1 MVSTQLMRSKKTQ
14 LRYSEEL
21 MSPLSQARAAYKPPL
36 PPCFHAAAQIVLHS
50 TPLSHSETPQ
60 ARMLKLFP
68 NIGTA
73 PVWRVEQAAISKI
86 TRPMRVGV
94 VLSGGQAAGGHTVIA
109 GLYDALQAYHPK
121 SILIGFLDGPSG
133 LLSENR
139 SLVVTEELLAT
150 YRNQGGFDLLGSG
163 RTKIESPEQ
172 FASVKD
178 RVLELQ
184 LEGLV
189 IIGGDD
195 SNTNA
200 AFLAEFFVKEKV
212 PCSVIGVPK
221 TIDGDLRNHYVEL
234 SFGFDSAC
242 RTYSET
248 IGNIARDARSAKKS
262 YYFIKMM
269 GRHASHVT
277 LECALQTHPNMALI
291 SEELLAQG
299 AKLSDVTKTLCDMIC
314 ERSTRGKEYGVILI
328 PEGMIESLS
337 DCRTLIGELN
347 TLLAKESDLSQIP
360 AQLSEESHRCFT
372 SLPIAVQNQLL
383 LDRDPHGNIEVSR
396 IETER
401 LLISLVTKELAE
413 RRQRGEYSGKFSAQP
428 FFCGYEGRSGFPTQL
443 DCTYCYT
450 LGWTAIALLEG
461 RVTGCIAYVQGLKND
476 VSQWKPGGF
485 PLVSMMGFEE
495 RKGEKKAVIRK
506 ALIDLKGPLFAR
518 FAAVRS
524 RYALEDLYRYP
535 GPIQFGITEDP
546 TQSLPM
552 TLQE

>member
-1 MVSTQLMRSKKTQ
+1 MWSEKTQ

-21 MSPLSQARAAYKPPL
+21 MSPLSQARAAFEPPL
-36 PPCFHAAAQIVLHS
+36 PPCFHIASHIVLHA
-50 TPLSHSETPQ
+50 TPLGAAESPEATL
-60 ARMLKLFP
+60 MKLFP
-68 NIGTA
+68 HTGST
-73 PVWRVEQAAISKI
+73 PVWRIEQAAISKA

-109 GLYDALQAYHPK
+109 GLYDALVAYHPK

-139 SLVVTEELLAT
+139 SITITQELLAG

-163 RTKIESPEQ
+163 RTKIETPEQ
-172 FASVKD
+172 FASVKE
-178 RVLELQ
+178 RVLALQ

-200 AFLAEFFVKEKV
+200 AFLAEYFISQHV
-212 PCSVIGVPK
+212 PCCVIGVPK
-221 TIDGDLRNHYVEL
+221 TIDGDLRNMYVEL

-291 SEELLAQG
+291 SEELMAQG
-299 AKLSDVTKTLCDMIC
+299 SKLSDITRMLCDMIC
-314 ERSTRGKEYGVILI
+314 ERSARGKEYGVILI
-328 PEGMIESLS
+328 PEGLIEALT
-337 DCRTLIGELN
+337 DCRSLIRELN
-347 TLLAKESDLSQIP
+347 SLLARESDLSQIP
-360 AQLSEESHRCFT
+360 AQLSVEAHHCFT
-372 SLPIAVQNQLL
+372 LLPIAMQNQLL

-413 RRQRGEYSGKFSAQP
+413 RKGRGEYQGKFSAQP

-443 DCTYCYT
+443 DCNYCYT

-461 RVTGCIAYVQGLKND
+461 KVTGCIAYVQGLKSD

-485 PLVSMMGFEE
+485 PLINMMGWEE
-495 RKGEKKAVIRK
+495 RKGEKKAVIKK
-506 ALIDLKGPLFAR
+506 ALVDLKGPLFAR
-518 FAAVRS
+518 FAATRG
-524 RYALEDLYRYP
+524 RYALEDHYRYP

-546 TQSLPM
+546 SQALPM

>member
-1 MVSTQLMRSKKTQ
+1 
-14 LRYSEEL
+14 
-21 MSPLSQARAAYKPPL
+21 MSPLSEARAAYRPLL
-36 PPCFHAAAQIVLHS
+36 PPCFHSAAHIVLHGAS
-50 TPLSHSETPQ
+50 PSSLELPESSLLS
-60 ARMLKLFP
+60 LFP
-68 NIGTA
+68 HIA
-73 PVWRVEQAAISKI
+73 KQPIWRIEQAAISKQ

-109 GLYDALQAYHPK
+109 GLYDALIAYHTQ
-121 SILIGFLDGPSG
+121 SVLIGFLDGPSG
-133 LLSENR
+133 LLSQNR
-139 SLVVTEELLAT
+139 SIIITEELLAP

-163 RTKIESPEQ
+163 RTKIETVEQ
-172 FASVKD
+172 FGSVKE
-178 RVLELQ
+178 RILELK

-200 AFLAEFFVKEKV
+200 AFLAEYFAKEQV

-221 TIDGDLRNHYVEL
+221 TIDGDLRNAYVEL

-269 GRHASHVT
+269 GRSASHVT

-291 SEELLAQG
+291 SEELLAQKM
-299 AKLSDVTKTLCDMIC
+299 KLSDVIKNICDMIC
-314 ERSTRGKEYGVILI
+314 ERSARGKEYGVILI
-328 PEGMIESLS
+328 PEGVIEFLS
-337 DCRTLIGELN
+337 DCRALISELN
-347 TLLAKESDLSQIP
+347 ALLRAEADLSQIP
-360 AQLSEESHRCFT
+360 AQLTDEARQCF
-372 SLPIAVQNQLL
+372 SLLPIAMQNQLL

-401 LLISLVTKELAE
+401 LFISLVTKELE
-413 RRQRGEYSGKFSAQP
+413 QRRKEGTYRGKFTAQP

-443 DCTYCYT
+443 DCNYCYT

-461 RVTGCIAYVQGLKND
+461 KVTGCIAYVQNLKEG
-476 VSQWKPGGF
+476 VEEWKPGGF
-485 PLVSMMGFEE
+485 PIVNMMGFEE
-495 RKGEKKAVIRK
+495 RKGQMRAVVKKALV
-506 ALIDLKGPLFAR
+506 DLNGPLFAR
-518 FAAVRS
+518 FAAVRT

-535 GPIQFGITEDP
+535 GPIQFGITEDAR
-546 TQSLPM
+546 SCLPM
-552 TLQE
+552 TLQD

>member
-1 MVSTQLMRSKKTQ
+1 
-14 LRYSEEL
+14 
-21 MSPLSQARAAYKPPL
+21 MSPLSQARAAYEPPL
-36 PPCFHAAAQIVLHS
+36 PPCFQIASHIVLHA
-50 TPLSHSETPQ
+50 TPPLATDAPEASI
-60 ARMLKLFP
+60 LKLFP
-68 NIGTA
+68 HTGATA
-73 PVWRVEQAAISKI
+73 IWRVEQAAIPKA

-109 GLYDALQAYHPK
+109 GIYDALQAYHPK
-121 SILIGFLDGPSG
+121 SVLIGFLDGPSG

-139 SLVVTEELLAT
+139 SITITKELLAGF
-150 YRNQGGFDLLGSG
+150 RNQGGFDLLGSG
-163 RTKIESPEQ
+163 RTKIETPEQ
-172 FASVKD
+172 FDSVKE
-178 RVLELQ
+178 RVLELE

-200 AFLAEFFVKEKV
+200 AFLAEYFVAQDV
-212 PCSVIGVPK
+212 PCCVIGVPK
-221 TIDGDLRNHYVEL
+221 TIDGDLRNSHVEL

-291 SEELLAQG
+291 SEELASQE
-299 AKLSDVTKTLCDMIC
+299 AKLSDVTRILCDMIC
-314 ERSTRGKEYGVILI
+314 QRSGRGKEYGVILI
-328 PEGMIESLS
+328 PEGLIEALS
-337 DCRTLIGELN
+337 DCKGLIRELN
-347 TLLAKESDLSQIP
+347 SLLARESELSQIP
-360 AQLSEESHRCFT
+360 GQLTEEAHRCFML
-372 SLPIAVQNQLL
+372 LPIAVQNQLL

-401 LLISLVTKELAE
+401 LLISLVAKELAE
-413 RRQRGEYSGKFSAQP
+413 RKGRGEYQGKFAAQP

-443 DCTYCYT
+443 DCNYCYA
-450 LGWTAIALLEG
+450 LGWTAVSLLEG
-461 RVTGCIAYVQGLKND
+461 KVTGCIAYVQGLKED
-476 VSQWKPGGF
+476 ISQWKPGGF
-485 PLVSMMGFEE
+485 PLINMMGWEE
-495 RKGEKKAVIRK
+495 RKGEKKAVIKK
-506 ALIDLKGPLFAR
+506 ALVDLKGPLFAR
-518 FAAVRS
+518 FASVRS

-546 TQSLPM
+546 TQALPM
-552 TLQE
+552 TLQD